1 MRQQI
6 NTTMKPLNQNKMN
19 ITEAIS
25 ILKIHQEWMLDAE
38 WVVSIEPKELIE
50 AMQVIIDVL
59 NPEIIVGMTPN
70 AWDLSFIR
78 KLQIEIGKLPYHQ
91 GLDDGGFND
100 GLTQGFEQG
109 AQWVWDNFKLEIR

>member
-1 MRQQI
+1 ME
-6 NTTMKPLNQNKMN
+6 PLNQNKMN

-50 AMQVIIDVL
+50 AMQVIIDL
-59 NPEIIVGMTPN
+59 LDPNFIVGMTPN

-100 GLTQGFEQG
+100 GLQQGFEQG
-109 AQWVWDNFKLEIR
+109 AQWVWDNFKLEIK

>member
-1 MRQQI
+1 
-6 NTTMKPLNQNKMN
+6 MN

-38 WVVSIEPKELIE
+38 WVISIEPKELIE

-78 KLQIEIGKLPYHQ
+78 KLQIEIGKLPYRGTMDEYCQ
-91 GLDDGGFND
+91 GM
-100 GLTQGFEQG
+100 TSGFEQG
-109 AQWVWDNFKLEIR
+109 AQWVWDNFKLEIK

>member
-1 MRQQI
+1 MEGK
-6 NTTMKPLNQNKMN
+6 TMN

-25 ILKIHQEWMLDAE
+25 ILKIHQEWRLGADI
-38 WVVSIEPKELIE
+38 VSIEPKELTE
-50 AMQVIIDVL
+50 AMQVIIDLL

-100 GLTQGFEQG
+100 GLQQGFEQG
-109 AQWVWDNFKLEIR
+109 AQWVWDNFKLEIK

>member
-1 MRQQI
+1 
-6 NTTMKPLNQNKMN
+6 MK

-25 ILKIHQEWMLDAE
+25 ILKIHQEWRLGADI
-38 WVVSIEPKELIE
+38 VSIEPKELTE
-50 AMQVIIDVL
+50 AMQVIIDL
-59 NPEIIVGMTPN
+59 LDPNFIVGMTSN

-100 GLTQGFEQG
+100 GLQQGFEQG
-109 AQWVWDNFKLEIR
+109 AQWVWDNFKLEIK

>member
-1 MRQQI
+1 MEGK
-6 NTTMKPLNQNKMN
+6 TMN

-25 ILKIHQEWMLDAE
+25 ILKIHQEWRLGADI
-38 WVVSIEPKELIE
+38 VSIEPKELTE
-50 AMQVIIDVL
+50 AMQVIIDLL

-100 GLTQGFEQG
+100 GVQQGFEQG
-109 AQWVWDNFKLEIR
+109 AQWVWDNFKLEIK

>member
-1 MRQQI
+1 
-6 NTTMKPLNQNKMN
+6 MN

-25 ILKIHQEWMLDAE
+25 ILKIHQEWRLGADI
-38 WVVSIEPKELIE
+38 VSIEPKELTE

-78 KLQIEIGKLPYHQ
+78 KLQIEIGKIRVMH
-91 GLDDGGFND
+91 ND
-100 GLTQGFEQG
+100 CVADGFEQG
-109 AQWVWDNFKLEIR
+109 SQWVWDNFKLEIK